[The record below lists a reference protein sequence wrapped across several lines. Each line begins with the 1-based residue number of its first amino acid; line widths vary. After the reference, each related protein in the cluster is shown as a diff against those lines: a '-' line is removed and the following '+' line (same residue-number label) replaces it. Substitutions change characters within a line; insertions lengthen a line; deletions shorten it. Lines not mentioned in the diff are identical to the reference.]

1 MKHTF
6 ENSRCG
12 VLFFLLSAVA
22 LGLWWGGCTSPQHR
36 DEAQLRQLDK
46 MIENRETY
54 RREIECQIQSLN
66 SRIECEADDSVCF
79 MLMGDLFQL
88 YRSYRVDTAYLLA
101 CRRLELARRIGKEGM
116 VCLAQMNLA
125 DAMNKAGRHDAA
137 LHMLKRI
144 PLTQRMTQGS
154 YYYYLLHTTSLSLYE
169 HEAEAEARAEL
180 RRNIKMYK
188 DTLVRVCE
196 PGSGGWITNQCGLLG
211 MNGRLDEAIRLLE
224 EYYNSQP
231 EHHPDRAR
239 MEYLLADLHRERGDE
254 EVARHWLIRSS
265 ITDIRNAK
273 KVYMSLQRLAM
284 VLYEEG
290 DLERAYR
297 YITCSL
303 EDISFG
309 KARYRVSSIADYLSI
324 IRAAYD
330 ERSAA
335 WRIKVITMV
344 VLLALLSITL
354 VVAFCVM
361 RSRNGVLLATKRSL
375 AEQNERLH
383 ELTERLTRMNGEV
396 LESNR
401 IKEEYIG
408 MLFNTCSEYISRSDN
423 ERKRLMKVAR
433 TGSIADVCLQLQQSG
448 GDGFKE
454 FITQFDTIFLSIF
467 PDFIASFNRLLRPE
481 EQIHPKEGD
490 LLTPELRIYA
500 LIRLGITDNA
510 KIAAFLHYSLQTV
523 YNYCL
528 RMRSRTLCDG
538 KDLIE
543 QVKKL

>member
-1 MKHTF
+1 MGYTL
-6 ENSRCG
+6 ENSRH
-12 VLFFLLSAVA
+12 VNFFRLCCVVV
-22 LGLWWGGCTSPQHR
+22 LGLWCGGCTSPQHQ
-36 DEAQLRQLDK
+36 DEALLRQLDK
-46 MIENRETY
+46 MIENREVY
-54 RREIECQIQSLN
+54 RKKIACQIQSLN
-66 SRIECEADDSVCF
+66 SRIECEAYDSVRF

-101 CRRLELARRIGKEGM
+101 CRRLELARRIGEEGM
-116 VCLAQMNLA
+116 VSLAQMNLA

-137 LHMLKRI
+137 LHLLKRI
-144 PLTQRMTQGS
+144 PLPQRMAQGS

-169 HEAEAEARAEL
+169 REAEPEARAEL

-196 PGSGGWITNQCGLLG
+196 HGSGGWITNKCGLLG
-211 MNGRLDEAIRLLE
+211 MNGHLDEAIALLE
-224 EYYNSQP
+224 EYYGSQP
-231 EHHPDRAR
+231 EEHPDRAR
-239 MEYLLADLHRERGDE
+239 MEYLLADLYLERGE
-254 EVARHWLIRSS
+254 GEVARHWLIRSS

-284 VLYEEG
+284 LLYEEG
-290 DLERAYR
+290 DVKRAYR

-335 WRIKVITMV
+335 WRTKVVTMV
-344 VLLALLSITL
+344 ALLTFLSVAL

-361 RSRNGVLLATKRSL
+361 RSRNAVLLATKRSL

-408 MLFNTCSEYISRSDN
+408 MLFNTCSEYISRSESD
-423 ERKRLMKVAR
+423 RKRLLKAAR
-433 TGSIADVCLQLQQSG
+433 TGSIADVCTLLQQSG

-467 PDFIASFNRLLRPE
+467 PDFIASFNRLLRPG

-543 QVKKL
+543 QVRKL